1 LQTTP
6 VTQSYRLVLSTS
18 IGEVRQDVASGQKAI
33 FAGRQF
39 GVGEVISSFAAGEV
53 RATPS
58 YFTVQLGDNQ
68 HTVLNPEYLQ
78 YINHSCNPNCFFDT
92 THLTVIA
99 LRDIA
104 REEELSFFYPSS
116 EWDMSQPFVCNCGSQ
131 QCLGIIQGAKYLS
144 PQQAAAHRLNLYIA
158 GKRKQEG

>member
-1 LQTTP
+1 MQTTP
-6 VTQSYRLVLSTS
+6 VTQSYRLVISTS
-18 IGEVRQDVASGQKAI
+18 IGEVREDVASGQKAF

-39 GVGEVISSFAAGEV
+39 GAGEVISSFAAGEDH
-53 RATPS
+53 AAPS
-58 YFTVQLGDNQ
+58 YLTVQLGDNQ
-68 HTVLNPEYLQ
+68 HIMLNPEYLQ

-92 THLTVIA
+92 THLAVIA

-104 REEELSFFYPSS
+104 CEEELSFFYPSS

-144 PQQAAAHRLNLYIA
+144 PQQAAAYRLNLYIA
-158 GKRKQEG
+158 GKRNQEG